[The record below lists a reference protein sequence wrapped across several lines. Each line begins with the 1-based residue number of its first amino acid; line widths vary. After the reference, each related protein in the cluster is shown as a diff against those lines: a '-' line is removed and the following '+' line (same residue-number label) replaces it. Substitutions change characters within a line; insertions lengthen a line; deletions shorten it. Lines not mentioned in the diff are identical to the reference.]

1 MGTFGVAGLTRTPG
15 GLPKQTEEESA
26 EVGHGRAQVTGV
38 VMECWTHKRWG
49 HSNVVRIGKGK
60 CWTHMVVKA
69 REHGGGGEGGGL
81 GSRVV
86 MEGWTH
92 RRWGQA
98 MVVGPQRSAWA

>member
-1 MGTFGVAGLTRTPG
+1 MPG

-38 VMECWTHKRWG
+38 VMECWTNKRWG
-49 HSNVVRIGKGK
+49 HSNVVRVSAGPTWWWK
-60 CWTHMVVKA
+60 
-69 REHGGGGEGGGL
+69 HGSMGGTGGGL

-86 MEGWTH
+86 MESWTH

-98 MVVGPQRSAWA
+98 MMVGPQRSAWA